1 VTAAMG
7 TLLYLI
13 REGARGFYQARRMTF
28 LSIATIAVVLLLAC
42 CIAVGVI
49 NIRQSF
55 KNAVEETDFVVYVKE
70 RTSSSPAALAS
81 LASEIRLLPQVQ
93 KAGLVDKAAAWERF
107 AAIYGKEMLSAV
119 DENPF
124 PVSVEITMK
133 NGYQTSSAA
142 AELKERLETL
152 DGVDNVRYAR
162 EWMDFL
168 ARFKFYFYLG
178 TGILG
183 LIIFVTLHITISNTI
198 KLTIYA
204 RRELIKNMHLVG
216 ATKFFISIPFII
228 EGMIQGLVGGIIGV
242 AFFYLLK
249 SVFLYESSLRTIPLT
264 WGTPELPILFILL
277 GVFFGWTGSVFAVR
291 KFLA

>member
-1 VTAAMG
+1 MG

-13 REGARGFYQARRMTF
+13 REGARGFYQARLMTF

-55 KNAVEETDFVVYVKE
+55 ENASEETDFVVYVKE
-70 RTSSSPAALAS
+70 RTSSTPAALAS
-81 LASEIRLLPQVQ
+81 LASKIRLLPQVR
-93 KAGLVDKAAAWERF
+93 KAAMVDKADAWERF
-107 AAIYGKEMLSAV
+107 TAIYGKEMLSAV
-119 DENPF
+119 DDNPF
-124 PVSVEITMK
+124 PVSLEITME
-133 NGYQTSSAA
+133 NGYRTSGAA

-183 LIIFVTLHITISNTI
+183 LIIIVTLHITISNTI
-198 KLTIYA
+198 KLTVFA

-228 EGMIQGLVGGIIGV
+228 EGMIQGLVGGSIGV

-249 SVFLYESSLRTIPLT
+249 TVFMYESSLRTIPLT
-264 WGTPELPILFILL
+264 WGTPELPIAFILL
-277 GVFFGWTGSVFAVR
+277 GVFFGWTGSVSAVR

>member
-1 VTAAMG
+1 MG

-28 LSIATIAVVLLLAC
+28 PSTATIAVVLLLAC

-49 NIRQSF
+49 NIRHSF
-55 KNAVEETDFVVYVKE
+55 KNAAKETDFVVYIQE
-70 RTSSSPAALAS
+70 RTSSSPAALTS
-81 LASEIRLLPQVQ
+81 LASKIRLLPQVQ
-93 KAGLVDKAAAWERF
+93 NAVMVDKSAAWERF
-107 AAIYGKEMLSAV
+107 TAIYGKEMLSAV
-119 DENPF
+119 DDNPF
-124 PVSVEITMK
+124 PVSLEITME
-133 NGYQTSSAA
+133 NGYRTSGAA
-142 AELKERLETL
+142 AELKERLEKL

-168 ARFKFYFYLG
+168 SRFRFYFYLG

-198 KLTIYA
+198 KLTIFA
-204 RRELIKNMHLVG
+204 RRGLIKNMHLVG
-216 ATKFFISIPFII
+216 ATRFFISLPFII
-228 EGMIQGLVGGIIGV
+228 EGMIQGLVGGSIGA

-249 SVFLYESSLRTIPLT
+249 TVFLYESSLRTIPLM
-264 WGTPELPILFILL
+264 WGTPELPILFIFL
-277 GVFFGWTGSVFAVR
+277 GAFFGWTGSVFAIR

>member
-1 VTAAMG
+1 MG

-13 REGARGFYQARRMTF
+13 REGVRGFYQARRITF
-28 LSIATIAVVLLLAC
+28 LSTATIAVVLLLAC

-49 NIRQSF
+49 TLRQSF
-55 KNAVEETDFVVYVKE
+55 KNAAEEADFVVYVKDT
-70 RTSSSPAALAS
+70 TSSSAAALAS
-81 LASEIRLLPQVQ
+81 LAFRIRFLPQVL
-93 KAGLVDKAAAWERF
+93 KAEVVDKKAAWERF
-107 AAIYGKEMLSAV
+107 AAMYGNEMLSAI

-124 PVSVEITMK
+124 PVSIEITMK
-133 NGYQTSSAA
+133 SGHQTAGAA
-142 AELKERLETL
+142 AELKKRLETL
-152 DGVDNVRYAR
+152 EGVDNVRYAR

-168 ARFKFYFYLG
+168 ARLTFYFYLG
-178 TGILG
+178 TVIMG

-198 KLTIYA
+198 KLTIFA

-216 ATKFFISIPFII
+216 ATKRFISLPFII
-228 EGMIQGLVGGIIGV
+228 EGMVQGLAGGCVGA

-249 SVFLYESSLRTIPLT
+249 TVFMYESSLRTIPLL
-264 WGTPELPILFILL
+264 WGTPELPVLFILL